1 MRSPGRHCIA
11 ASSAWTTITPTR
23 STWARAAEGLWRS
36 TDGGAQWQKRHPYY
50 IGPVA
55 VGFDSADNLLAG
67 LIGDNDLQTNVAR
80 STDAGLTWGAAG
92 GGSSGEAVSPI
103 LIDPQASEIAY
114 VITQGT
120 VAGGALYRTLGGMWE
135 PIPNAPIGLPPSGG
149 PGLGL
154 AMSGGTR
161 ALYVASADGV
171 LYVSENAFALNAAD
185 VTWTPVHAFSGGMLP
200 IPLAVGAGPS
210 GSALYV
216 TLYDGATTHGRTLRS
231 DDGGQTW
238 QPLDIPAANV
248 TPPRRLPPP
257 PPTPSQR

>member
-1 MRSPGRHCIA
+1 M
-11 ASSAWTTITPTR
+11 
-23 STWARAAEGLWRS
+23 
-36 TDGGAQWQKRHPYY
+36 
-50 IGPVA
+50 
-55 VGFDSADNLLAG
+55 
-67 LIGDNDLQTNVAR
+67 
-80 STDAGLTWGAAG
+80 
-92 GGSSGEAVSPI
+92 
-103 LIDPQASEIAY
+103 
-114 VITQGT
+114 ITQGT

-171 LYVSENAFALNAAD
+171 LYVSENPFALNAAD

-216 TLYDGATTHGRTLRS
+216 TVYDWDTTHGRTLRS